1 MKPAKLAFSVLSC
14 RPPMAPL
21 RLVPLFL
28 AALATYESTCRS
40 SAGAGQAPGGGSLDS
55 DVNLAGVDTASLTS
69 REKKD
74 WSTWVSE
81 LLAPCPS
88 EPVSV
93 AQCVKESRKC
103 AKCLPAAR
111 LLVKQVRAGK
121 SRSQAEEAFFARFGA
136 DRVKAVDPSDSPS
149 KGPASAPIT
158 IVEWADFQ
166 CPHCRHAAPV
176 LEKMVSAHPGKV
188 RLVYKFYPLQAHVH
202 GESAARAAAAALKQG
217 KFWEMHHIL
226 FEHQDAMEPRDLEKY
241 AREIGLDIPKWKADW
256 ESEAMADRVSRDRK
270 QGDLLTLSGTPAIFI
285 NGREFD
291 LTKFD
296 MNEDMADWI
305 AVELELGPSAPVVA
319 ASEPGAQKS
328 KASPASSA
336 SAKPADP
343 PRPSDK
349 KQP

>member
-1 MKPAKLAFSVLSC
+1 MSL
-14 RPPMAPL
+14 L
-21 RLVPLFL
+21 RFAPLFL
-28 AALATYESTCRS
+28 AALATYQSTCRS
-40 SAGAGQAPGGGSLDS
+40 SAGAGQAPGGPSGDG
-55 DVNLAGVDTASLTS
+55 DVNLAGVDTGSLTS

-74 WSTWVSE
+74 WSMWVSE
-81 LLAPCPS
+81 LLAPCPN

-103 AKCLPAAR
+103 SKCLPAAR
-111 LLVKQVRAGK
+111 LLVRQVRAGK

-136 DRVKAVDPSDSPS
+136 DRVKAIDPSDSPS

-176 LEKMVSAHPGKV
+176 LEKMVAAYPGKV

-202 GESAARAAAAALKQG
+202 GESAARAAVAAMKQG

-226 FEHQDAMEPRDLEKY
+226 FEHQDAMEPRDIEKY

-256 ESEAMADRVSRDRK
+256 EAEITADRVSRDRK
-270 QGDLLTLSGTPAIFI
+270 QGDALALSGTPAIYI

-296 MNEDMADWI
+296 MNDDMPEWI
-305 AVELELGPSAPVVA
+305 ATELELAPPPAVVA
-319 ASEPGAQKS
+319 ASEPAAQKS
-328 KASPASSA
+328 KAAPSSSSA
-336 SAKPADP
+336 PVKPAESL
-343 PRPSDK
+343 RPSDK

>member
-1 MKPAKLAFSVLSC
+1 MLSC
-14 RPPMAPL
+14 RPPMSPL

-28 AALATYESTCRS
+28 AGLATYQSTCRS
-40 SAGAGQAPGGGSLDS
+40 SAGAGQAPGGGSET
-55 DVNLAGVDTASLTS
+55 DVNLAGVDTGSLTA

-121 SRSQAEEAFFARFGA
+121 SRSQAEEAFFARFAA
-136 DRVKAVDPSDSPS
+136 DRVKAIDPSDSPS
-149 KGPASAPIT
+149 KGPATAPVT
-158 IVEWADFQ
+158 IVEWADFE

-176 LEKMVSAHPGKV
+176 LEKLVEAHPGKV
-188 RLVYKFYPLQAHVH
+188 RVVYKFYPLQAHVH
-202 GESAARAAAAALKQG
+202 GESAARAAAAAMKQG

-226 FEHQDAMEPRDLEKY
+226 FEHQEAMEPRDIEKY
-241 AREIGLDIPKWKADW
+241 ARQIGLDFAKWKADW
-256 ESEAMADRVSRDRK
+256 ESEATADRVTRDRK
-270 QGDLLTLSGTPAIFI
+270 QGDLLALSGTPAIFI

-291 LTKFD
+291 LTKFE
-296 MNEDMADWI
+296 MNEDMDEWV
-305 AVELELGPSAPVVA
+305 AVELELGATGPVVPA
-319 ASEPGAQKS
+319 NELAAQKS
-328 KASPASSA
+328 KAAPASSA
-336 SAKPADP
+336 PAKPVDP
-343 PRPSDK
+343 PRPSEK